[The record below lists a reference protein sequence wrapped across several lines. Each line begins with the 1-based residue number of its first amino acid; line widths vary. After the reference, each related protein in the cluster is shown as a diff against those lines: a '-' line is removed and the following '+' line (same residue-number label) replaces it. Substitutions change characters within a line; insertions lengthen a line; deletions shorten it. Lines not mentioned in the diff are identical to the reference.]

1 MSKKRKSPTSEA
13 VHKPRNLAIRL
24 PAAGGVE
31 VVEIGEKPSLRR
43 LQELVGGYIE
53 GVPHDIPV
61 SDPIVMLCDEEGK
74 LKDKP
79 INAIASAI
87 MQAYPFDFCV
97 GDALILAL
105 DGDDL
110 VGLTEN
116 QVTVLKAIVI
126 GAAKNH
132 GCEVSS

>member
-1 MSKKRKSPTSEA
+1 MKKRKPSASEA
-13 VHKPRNLAIRL
+13 VHKPRNLARRL
-24 PAAGGVE
+24 PVAGGVE
-31 VVEIGEKPSLRR
+31 VVEIGENPALSK

-53 GVPHDIPV
+53 GVTLDLPI

-105 DGDDL
+105 DGEDL
-110 VGLTEN
+110 VGLTES
-116 QVTVLKAIVI
+116 QTTVLKAIV
-126 GAAKNH
+126 GQVARNH
-132 GCEVSS
+132 GCGVAL